1 MIASIV
7 SLIALGVMYKAESPV
22 IAIVAVIVT
31 GFAFA
36 PIFPTIVGVT
46 FSKYE
51 PSYYGSIFGIIFA
64 VGLFGGGLL
73 QNLIGYMAG
82 TSVQSAFVTLAIAAA
97 ALVVIGLAMGKAKA
111 GKVS

>member
-1 MIASIV
+1 MIGRFAASAVKNLTAIGIKVIVIASLV
-7 SLIALGVMYKAESPV
+7 SVATLTVMFKAGSPTVAIA
-22 IAIVAVIVT
+22 AVIVT

-51 PSYYGSIFGIIFA
+51 PRYYGSIFGIIFA

-73 QNLIGYMAG
+73 Q
-82 TSVQSAFVTLAIAAA
+82 T
-97 ALVVIGLAMGKAKA
+97 
-111 GKVS
+111 